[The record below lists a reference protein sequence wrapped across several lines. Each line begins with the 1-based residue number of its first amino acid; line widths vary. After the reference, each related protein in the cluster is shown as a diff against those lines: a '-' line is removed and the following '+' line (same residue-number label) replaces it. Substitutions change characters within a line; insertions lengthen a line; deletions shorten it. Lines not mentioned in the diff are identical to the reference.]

1 MPEYTIS
8 TRSGADWPD
17 IPAGKLSSHL
27 APKALQCEIVED
39 SSVLVLRIGDS
50 TVSVSWELL
59 GTWYV
64 DIEGPES
71 PEQADTITS
80 EIARQ
85 LGDATADQAVW
96 YRVAD

>member
-27 APKALQCEIVED
+27 APKSQPCEIVED
-39 SSVLVLRIGDS
+39 GSVLVLRIGDA
-50 TVSVSWELL
+50 TIHVSWEIL

-64 DIEGPES
+64 DIEGS
-71 PEQADTITS
+71 ASLEQADTIAS

-85 LGDATADQAVW
+85 LGDATAEQAAW
-96 YRVAD
+96 YRVTD

>member
-8 TRSGADWPD
+8 TQSGADWPA
-17 IPAGKLSSHL
+17 IPAGELSSHL
-27 APKALQCEIVED
+27 APKSLPCEIVED
-39 SSVLVLRIGDS
+39 GSVLVLRIGDA
-50 TVSVSWELL
+50 TVHISWELL

-64 DIEGPES
+64 DIEGS
-71 PEQADTITS
+71 ASFEQADSIAS

-85 LGDATADQAVW
+85 LGDATAERAVW